1 MTDIKDSEDLL
12 AFIISQSKSG
22 QKAWFGFTQQKI
34 IGIYMC
40 YEIARLHADRMS
52 PDDVAEYV
60 FQLNNAV
67 FEKIIKKG

>member
-1 MTDIKDSEDLL
+1 MTDIRDSEDLL
-12 AFIISQSKSG
+12 AFIITQSKSG

-40 YEIARLHADRMS
+40 YEIARLHADKLS
-52 PDDVAEYV
+52 PEDVAEYV

>member
-1 MTDIKDSEDLL
+1 MTDIRDSEDLL
-12 AFIISQSKSG
+12 AFIITQSKSG

-52 PDDVAEYV
+52 PEDVAEYV

>member
-1 MTDIKDSEDLL
+1 MTDIKTSEDLL
-12 AFIISQSKSG
+12 AFVISQSKSG

-52 PDDVAEYV
+52 PEEVAEYV

>member
-40 YEIARLHADRMS
+40 YEIARLHANSMS

>member
-1 MTDIKDSEDLL
+1 MTDIRDSEDLL
-12 AFIISQSKSG
+12 AFIITQSKSG

-40 YEIARLHADRMS
+40 YEIARLHADKMS
-52 PDDVAEYV
+52 PEDVAEYV

>member
-1 MTDIKDSEDLL
+1 MTDIKNGEDLL
-12 AFIISQSKSG
+12 AFVISQSKSG

-52 PDDVAEYV
+52 PEDVAEYV

>member
-12 AFIISQSKSG
+12 AFIITQSKSG

-40 YEIARLHADRMS
+40 YEIARLHADSMS

>member
-1 MTDIKDSEDLL
+1 MTEIRNGEDLL
-12 AFIISQSKSG
+12 TFVISQSKSG

-52 PDDVAEYV
+52 PEEVAEYV

-67 FEKIIKKG
+67 FEKLIKKG

>member
-12 AFIISQSKSG
+12 AFIIMQSKSG

-52 PDDVAEYV
+52 PEDVAEYV

>member
-1 MTDIKDSEDLL
+1 MTDIKNGEDLL
-12 AFIISQSKSG
+12 AFVISQSKSG

-40 YEIARLHADRMS
+40 YEIARLHADRMT
-52 PDDVAEYV
+52 PDEVAEYV

>member
-1 MTDIKDSEDLL
+1 MTDIRDSEDLL
-12 AFIISQSKSG
+12 AFIITQSKSG

-52 PDDVAEYV
+52 PDAVAEYV

>member
-1 MTDIKDSEDLL
+1 MTDIRDSEDLL
-12 AFIISQSKSG
+12 AFIITQSKSG

>member
-12 AFIISQSKSG
+12 AFIITQSKSG

-40 YEIARLHADRMS
+40 YEIARLHADRMT
-52 PDDVAEYV
+52 PDEVAEYV